1 MKNNFSNFL
10 KFKISL
16 VLIVVGLNCVCAG
29 FFRDD
34 IAVGVDNN
42 SDNSQPRVFSSETS
56 GTTVNNSNTRNHV
69 NSSTFSSGER
79 VGVSSSSS
87 GSSSNQGGSSSSTVN
102 NSTYSSSSGTSS
114 SSSSQNTS
122 KNTQQPTYKENQP
135 KTNSKPAQV
144 ASEEPKNSS
153 QNVAQNET
161 TSEEKNK
168 AESAEEKP
176 KPPEDLP
183 AVEDEEIAFPEV
195 AAPASAEKETKPNY
209 FAGVIAWGC
218 ILGGIAMVVFIMI
231 KGKSA
236 ADVPVQRLSGSKKRR
251 RRGKHLLPDNYYR
264 EKF

>member
-1 MKNNFSNFL
+1 MKNNFNNFF

-16 VLIVVGLNCVCAG
+16 LIIVIGLSFIYAG
-29 FFRDD
+29 FFLDD
-34 IAVGVDNN
+34 IAVGVDND
-42 SDNSQPRVFSSETS
+42 SDSSQTRVFSSETS
-56 GTTVNNSNTRNHV
+56 GTTVNSSNTRSRV
-69 NSSTFSSGER
+69 SSSTSSSSER

-87 GSSSNQGGSSSSTVN
+87 DTSSNQGSSSSSTTN

-114 SSSSQNTS
+114 SQNNS
-122 KNTQQPTYKENQP
+122 NNAQQPASQESQP
-135 KTNSKPAQV
+135 QASSKPTQSI
-144 ASEEPKNSS
+144 SEEPKNSS

-161 TSEEKNK
+161 TPEEKNK

-183 AVEDEEIAFPEV
+183 SVEDEEIAFPEV
-195 AAPASAEKETKPNY
+195 ATPASAEKETKPNY

-231 KGKSA
+231 KGKSS
-236 ADVPVQRLSGSKKRR
+236 ADVPVQRLSGNKKRR